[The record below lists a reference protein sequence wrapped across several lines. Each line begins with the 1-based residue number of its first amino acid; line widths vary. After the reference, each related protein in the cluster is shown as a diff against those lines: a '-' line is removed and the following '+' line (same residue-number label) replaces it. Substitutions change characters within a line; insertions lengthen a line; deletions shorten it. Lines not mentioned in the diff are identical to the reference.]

1 MIDDLKAMAI
11 FAETIKRGSFRAAAD
26 ALKLSPSVVSYQITK
41 LEEKLATA
49 LIYRSTRKLSLT
61 AEGETL
67 YKHATLMLDQAEL
80 GIRHVSGH
88 DHATGKLTITLPTS
102 VHSARITRQLCEF
115 SLANPG
121 IEIHFIYSDKRLDL
135 VAEGIDI
142 AFSMGTL
149 PDSNLRVRKIA
160 EKGRIL
166 VCSPEYYARHR
177 EPKSPDDLKE
187 WNWIKHDMLPGSR
200 TLIKDG
206 KKVEMDLTGNVSA
219 NSAEAMVSFALCGLG
234 LITAGRWLISDH
246 LENGRLIRVL
256 PEWEVESLGFYAV
269 WHGNI
274 TDCSNTRRL
283 LNFLRDYQD

>member
-11 FAETIKRGSFRAAAD
+11 FAETIKRGSFRAAAN
-26 ALKLSPSVVSYQITK
+26 ALDLSPSVVSYQITK
-41 LEEKLATA
+41 LEERLATA

-67 YKHATLMLDQAEL
+67 YKHATQMLDQAEL

-88 DHATGKLTITLPTS
+88 DHATGKLTVTLPLS
-102 VHSARITRQLCEF
+102 VTGARITRQLAEF

-121 IEIHFIYSDKRLDL
+121 IDLHCIFSDERIDI

-149 PDSNLRVRKIA
+149 PDSNLNVKKLA
-160 EKGRIL
+160 EKRRTL
-166 VCSPEYYARHR
+166 VCSPEYYARHP
-177 EPKSPDDLKE
+177 EPKTPDDLKD
-187 WNWIKHDMLPGSR
+187 WNWIRHDALPGSR
-200 TLIKDG
+200 TLYKDG
-206 KKVEMDLTGNVSA
+206 KKVEMDLTGNISA
-219 NSAEAMVSFALCGLG
+219 NSAEAMVSFALYGLG
-234 LITAGRWLISDH
+234 LTTGGHWLIGKH
-246 LENGRLIRVL
+246 LEEGRLIRVL
-256 PEWEVESLGFYAV
+256 PDWEVEPLGFYAV

-283 LNFLRDYQD
+283 LNFLQDYQD